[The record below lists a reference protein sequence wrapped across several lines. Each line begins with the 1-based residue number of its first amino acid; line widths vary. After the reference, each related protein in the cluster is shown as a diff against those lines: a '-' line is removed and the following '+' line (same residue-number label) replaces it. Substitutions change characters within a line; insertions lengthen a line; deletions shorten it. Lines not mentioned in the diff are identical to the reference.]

1 MSQSGKIAIVGSG
14 LIGRSWAML
23 FASSEFNVALYD
35 IVGENVDKA
44 LLDIEAQLL
53 NLQSKGLL
61 RGQISAKQQFS
72 LIRKAETLEDCL
84 RDAIHVQEC
93 VFEDIDLKSKV
104 FKELDKIASD
114 DIVLCSSTSCFL
126 PSLFAEPLKH
136 RNQVIVGHPIN
147 PPYFVPLVEII
158 PTKWTDESIVKRT
171 RALFAQIG
179 QKPVVLKK
187 EVPGFIVNRVQYAIL
202 AECYR
207 LIADDVIS
215 VEDVDTVMSDGL
227 GVRYAFMGP
236 WETAHLNA
244 TGMKEYFEKY
254 GKGIYDVCMD
264 FGPVPKM
271 EGKTAQLINDV
282 MTKKIPIE
290 KLAERRKW
298 RDERLIALSQLKK
311 KLDG

>member
-1 MSQSGKIAIVGSG
+1 MSQNGKIGIVGSG

-23 FASSEFNVALYD
+23 FASAEFNVALYD

-44 LLDIEAQLL
+44 LVDIKAQLN
-53 NLQSKGLL
+53 NLEAKGLL
-61 RGQISAKQQFS
+61 RGEINANEQFS
-72 LIRKAETLEDCL
+72 LIRKADTLEDCL
-84 RDAIHVQEC
+84 ENAIHVQEC

-104 FKELDKIASD
+104 FKLLDKIASD
-114 DIVLCSSTSCFL
+114 EVVLCSSTSCFL

-158 PTKWTDESIVKRT
+158 PTKWTDASIVKRT
-171 RALFAQIG
+171 RALFTKIG

-202 AECYR
+202 SECYR

-244 TGMKEYFEKY
+244 QGMDEYFEKY
-254 GKGIYDVCMD
+254 SKGIYEVSSDS
-264 FGPVPKM
+264 GPVPRM
-271 EGKTAQLINDV
+271 EGKTANIISDA

-290 KLAERRKW
+290 KLTERRKW

>member
-1 MSQSGKIAIVGSG
+1 M
-14 LIGRSWAML
+14 
-23 FASSEFNVALYD
+23 
-35 IVGENVDKA
+35 
-44 LLDIEAQLL
+44 
-53 NLQSKGLL
+53 
-61 RGQISAKQQFS
+61 
-72 LIRKAETLEDCL
+72 
-84 RDAIHVQEC
+84 
-93 VFEDIDLKSKV
+93 KSKV

-114 DIVLCSSTSCFL
+114 DVVLCSSTSCFL

-171 RALFAQIG
+171 RALFTQIG

-202 AECYR
+202 TECYR

-227 GVRYAFMGP
+227 GTRYAFMGP

-244 TGMKEYFEKY
+244 TGIRLIFKLFTYSLLTTFSLTLSLFLFNKGMKEYFEKY
-254 GKGIYDVCMD
+254 AKGIYDVCMD

-271 EGKTAQLINDV
+271 EGKTAQLICDD

-290 KLAERRKW
+290 KLPERRKW
-298 RDERLIALSQLKK
+298 RDERLIALFQLKK